1 MRETAYQ
8 AKIVKRLREMFP
20 GCFIQRN
27 DPTQYQGVP
36 DILILFNDRWSML
49 EFKRDPR
56 APQQPNQ
63 PYYVELFNEMSFA
76 SFINPENEEEVLYE
90 LTRALVGQKIP

>member
-56 APQQPNQ
+56 ASQQPNQ

-76 SFINPENEEEVLYE
+76 SFINPENEEAVLYE